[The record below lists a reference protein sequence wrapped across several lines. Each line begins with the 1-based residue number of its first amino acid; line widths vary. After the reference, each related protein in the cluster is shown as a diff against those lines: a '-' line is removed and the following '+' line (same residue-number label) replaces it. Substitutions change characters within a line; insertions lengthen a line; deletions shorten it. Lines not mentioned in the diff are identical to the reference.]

1 MRPDQSRRDEHRSI
15 ARGDSAGRRS
25 TTPTFVLTYSPR
37 IKETHDQP
45 RPFADPKS
53 PRKSSWKLLTPSN
66 LSRMAASISNFCAVS
81 ALRCRSRRKPANIST
96 DPHCAVYFAMP
107 DPFELLPCWCNG
119 LAGTLP
125 CEARACSLSLSARV
139 FRSLFRPLSNRS
151 ENSRGSIEE
160 SKLVSG
166 EGFDHRL
173 QARRIKR
180 KITRRFIISRPSQKP
195 LSAQ

>member
-66 LSRMAASISNFCAVS
+66 PSRMAASISNSCAVS
-81 ALRCRSRRKPANIST
+81 ALRCRSRRKAANISIAPT
-96 DPHCAVYFAMP
+96 APSTLQCP
-107 DPFELLPCWCNG
+107 TLLNCCHAGATVWLGPCPVKPERARW
-119 LAGTLP
+119 AYLP
-125 CEARACSLSLSARV
+125 GSSDRSSAR
-139 FRSLFRPLSNRS
+139 
-151 ENSRGSIEE
+151 
-160 SKLVSG
+160 
-166 EGFDHRL
+166 
-173 QARRIKR
+173 
-180 KITRRFIISRPSQKP
+180 
-195 LSAQ
+195 